1 MLKHLKNECYLWQVR
16 GSLVV
21 LVKARRALA
30 RDTDDRD
37 RDPGWQHQTTP
48 LLAADIGSPGTTK
61 KKEEDECEGAYG
73 SAGRHAETEHPLRA
87 PMLLLGSATAL
98 RDAAAPSAR
107 ADTGKKLPAEYGL
120 LARLLACLL
129 AAARRF
135 SLERASNEDSFAAL
149 LPGHVIP
156 STSSHSL
163 SPFHRP
169 VGVGCPGFLIK
180 VRRPQRREPD
190 KPLFNFGYWNNSLLL
205 RTLYCST
212 TNNTKQ

>member
-1 MLKHLKNECYLWQVR
+1 MRRSVTSRRHGNLHRRPGRSPLRPPHLSSR
-16 GSLVV
+16 RR
-21 LVKARRALA
+21 ARRALA
-30 RDTDDRD
+30 RDTDDRG

-135 SLERASNEDSFAAL
+135 SLEVSGVWFDFFFFCSTAVPGSPAQRCCFSEQNERYFFFNSFFADKQK
-149 LPGHVIP
+149 GG
-156 STSSHSL
+156 
-163 SPFHRP
+163 R
-169 VGVGCPGFLIK
+169 GC
-180 VRRPQRREPD
+180 R
-190 KPLFNFGYWNNSLLL
+190 LL
-205 RTLYCST
+205 RSFIGRACVYGAADRRF
-212 TNNTKQ
+212 